1 MSVQDYGAQM
11 AAHLLDVQDGM
22 RVLDA
27 CCAPG
32 GKAAHILELAD
43 VAMTALDSDADRLL
57 KVQGNLERLNL
68 HAELMCGDASYVNDW
83 WDGVPFDRVL
93 SDVPCTASG
102 IVRRHVDIKW
112 LRREADVASFAKQQ
126 ALILRDLWQ
135 TLAKGGKL
143 LYVTCSIFNEENQGQ
158 IDRFLQ
164 AHADATQLPWT
175 LPAEALNEADDV
187 GTLKT
192 VPLKIENGQL
202 IPTDAH
208 DGFFYAL
215 LQKN

>member
-1 MSVQDYGAQM
+1 M
-11 AAHLLDVQDGM
+11 
-22 RVLDA
+22 
-27 CCAPG
+27 
-32 GKAAHILELAD
+32 
-43 VAMTALDSDADRLL
+43 
-57 KVQGNLERLNL
+57 
-68 HAELMCGDASYVNDW
+68 
-83 WDGVPFDRVL
+83 
-93 SDVPCTASG
+93 
-102 IVRRHVDIKW
+102 
-112 LRREADVASFAKQQ
+112 
-126 ALILRDLWQ
+126 RDLWQ

-175 LPAEALNEADDV
+175 LPTEALNEADDV